1 MRFFF
6 ELGWKRVLSM
16 RAFEICTSC
25 DKGPLL
31 WWNINAGDMWVVLG
45 TPLSAMGRYNNQ
57 QHCSSVELLFFCPI
71 AVKIHLLKTRYLF
84 FLGKQIDFFSP
95 KILYLFCTV
104 LCHNK
109 SNHHFFA
116 NLLWKNNN
124 CFANISYSNFFF
136 WRIIPLC

>member
-1 MRFFF
+1 MKENF
-6 ELGWKRVLSM
+6 E
-16 RAFEICTSC
+16 FESFWDTSC

-31 WWNINAGDMWVVLG
+31 GWHINAGDMWVVLG

-71 AVKIHLLKTRYLF
+71 AVKIHLLKTWYLF

-104 LCHNK
+104 LCHKK
-109 SNHHFFA
+109 SNHLFLQIYYEKIITV
-116 NLLWKNNN
+116 LL
-124 CFANISYSNFFF
+124 ISHIQIFFF
-136 WRIIPLC
+136 EG